1 MSLATWTLIALIATG
16 VCGFTLKGPNPLRGF
31 LPSKLIV
38 VHILLG
44 LTTIGLAA
52 AAIASL

>member
-1 MSLATWTLIALIATG
+1 MSLVTWALILIVVTG

-44 LTTIGLAA
+44 LTAVALAVA
-52 AAIASL
+52 AVMSS